1 MPAQYITLLA
11 EFHAL
16 CQSLG
21 RPITIHAMK
30 VREFRF
36 YLLEKERIERSLKK

>member
-21 RPITIHAMK
+21 QPITIHAMK